1 MSISNALRQ
10 ERVKLRAL
18 LQKRY
23 PVAKTLDEIPR
34 AKLAMTSL
42 HDILDNELWDGIF
55 QRLSPYFPR
64 DSPIDI
70 IDLWPGS
77 GVSSSRANAFFKPRR
92 HVLVSPNKSFDPILK
107 PLAASNPG
115 YKLVHDS
122 INEREDWREFLEIH
136 FPEQVPPPSEQ
147 KPNQLLKNSTL
158 LVLANLP
165 VSQSMWSHFT
175 PARWVQKF
183 FETSLTQTELNTYG
197 TVRVIATMPYKEV
210 ASVIPRCALERKRVA
225 ALTEALGLHAFEVA
239 SSHEPDV
246 HHGWRG
252 WESIQT
258 NRMQVAERAAALN
271 IVTPPNRE
279 IPPLEKTPEFPDR
292 KLKGIP
298 YTPRVYSPYQK
309 KMMEL
314 VDYKLSI
321 NVKGSK
327 DPAILEAV
335 RKGTAANSK
344 SAQLDKKAYL
354 THMLAQQLLEIDE
367 KGRQLARAA
376 ADPTE
381 SCESLK
387 ALDDEIESITSK
399 YNDQVSGIHYQS
411 RTNVPHIVDDD
422 RMLYTSRNKISS
434 QFLWERRPF
443 EPLHISP
450 DEVWPIG
457 NPVGVV
463 YLEAN
468 DAPPVLQKLN
478 HSSVSQ
484 PQAVLERFEV
494 LTSILASGGETSV
507 DTLKNL
513 LFSSWSSNEFIQA
526 LPSFALF
533 AGKRLK
539 PGSGPLPLS
548 DPTLD
553 PTTSYQGNLEY
564 DLTQIRLMT
573 VSAESFMDV
582 AIEYEKLEEKLPI
595 SEFKRL
601 IGGTWTTRELTSSI
615 AFTAKR

>member
-1 MSISNALRQ
+1 MPTLRL
-10 ERVKLRAL
+10 ERMRLKPL
-18 LQKRY
+18 LQRY
-23 PVAKTLDEIPR
+23 PVAKTLDKIPKGKLKLNTHREI
-34 AKLAMTSL
+34 LN
-42 HDILDNELWDGIF
+42 DELWDNIF

-77 GVSSSRANAFFKPRR
+77 GVPSSKANAFFKPRR
-92 HVLVSPNKSFDPILK
+92 HVLVSPVDHFDPILK
-107 PLAASNPG
+107 PLAESKPG
-115 YKLVHDS
+115 YKLVHDA
-122 INEREDWREFLEIH
+122 INGRQEWREFLQTH
-136 FPEQVPPPSEQ
+136 FPEQVPPPTEQ
-147 KPNQLLKNSTL
+147 KPGQILKNSTL
-158 LVLANLP
+158 LVLANPP
-165 VSQSMWSHFT
+165 VSISSGSHFT
-175 PARWVQKF
+175 PARWFQRF
-183 FETSLTQTELNTYG
+183 LETSLTQMELNTFG

-210 ASVIPRCALERKRVA
+210 TSLIPRCALERKRLA
-225 ALTEALGLHAFEVA
+225 ALTEALGLHTFEVA
-239 SSHEPDV
+239 SSHEPDN

-279 IPPLEKTPEFPDR
+279 IPPLEKNPDFPDR
-292 KLKGIP
+292 KSKGIL

-309 KMMEL
+309 KMME
-314 VDYKLSI
+314 VIGDTPSV
-321 NVKGSK
+321 NAKGSK
-327 DPAILEAV
+327 DPAILAAG
-335 RKGTAANSK
+335 RKRATAMAK
-344 SAQLDKKAYL
+344 VAQLDKWAYL
-354 THMLAQQLLEIDE
+354 THSLAQRLLEIDE

-387 ALDDEIESITSK
+387 ALDDEIELITSK
-399 YNDQVSGIHYQS
+399 YNDQLSGIHYQT
-411 RTNVPHIVDDD
+411 RVNVPHIVDDD

-443 EPLHISP
+443 EPLHIRP
-450 DEVWPIG
+450 DEVWPVG

-463 YLEAN
+463 YFEAN
-468 DAPPVLQKLN
+468 DAPPVLQKIN
-478 HSSVSQ
+478 HPSVSQ

-494 LTSILASGGETSV
+494 LTSILAITSEMTV
-507 DTLKNL
+507 DNVKNL
-513 LFSSWSSNEFIQA
+513 LFPDWSSNEFIQA
-526 LPSFALF
+526 LPSLALF

-553 PTTSYQGNLEY
+553 PTTSYQDNLEY
-564 DLTQIRLMT
+564 DLSQIRLIT
-573 VSAESFMDV
+573 VSAESLMDI

-601 IGGTWTTRELTSSI
+601 IGGTSTTRELVSSI
-615 AFTAKR
+615 GFTAKR